1 MHCNVKKFCRSR
13 KHGRFS
19 FPALICFGFHNS
31 ALQDSAP
38 HQMYFIARGNKT
50 RAAEYIELLT
60 TTFCDFRL
68 LIKSWWKARE
78 GGKSI
83 WNMALN
89 RPLANDSL
97 NYCCNVNFRH
107 FRQQGRKP
115 DFPRLECVLLWT
127 VTLIAVLEEQK
138 LLRKCPMS

>member
-1 MHCNVKKFCRSR
+1 MADLVFLHWFALVSTILRCKTRHHTRCILLLVVIR
-13 KHGRFS
+13 
-19 FPALICFGFHNS
+19 PALLNILSF
-31 ALQDSAP
+31 LQQVFVISDYWLNLDEKPEKEA
-38 HQMYFIARGNKT
+38 
-50 RAAEYIELLT
+50 
-60 TTFCDFRL
+60 
-68 LIKSWWKARE
+68 
-78 GGKSI
+78 KSI

-115 DFPRLECVLLWT
+115 DFPRLEYALLWT